1 MTHGLTPR
9 THPAADLVSHL
20 GHRAGLIVWV
30 LRSFIPGTPEV
41 VYKGIYVLGVLIA
54 LYVIILFLAGHLP
67 MPRLR

>member
-1 MTHGLTPR
+1 M
-9 THPAADLVSHL
+9 DLL
-20 GHRAGLIVWV
+20 LGLILLLIWLVILGIAVGLIIWV